1 MRRTRFRLWEDLW
14 RYTDKCWH
22 TATLIHQP
30 ILAYCRYI
38 SFSVHQLTGIK
49 TILQKYQKKSL
60 SISEHRQVD
69 LRYRNIEENRKR
81 SGSLCKRKR
90 KEEMQTRRNPV
101 SWSYVSCSKFSI
113 YHFTTLS
120 LMSWLTW
127 FKCLIASQGVIF
139 TGFVS
144 RNITLIASVDRTKT
158 KNTKAVT
165 TNIRPVNAFRRH
177 TYIRLVYID
186 EYFI

>member
-1 MRRTRFRLWEDLW
+1 MLD
-14 RYTDKCWH
+14 C
-22 TATLIHQP
+22 
-30 ILAYCRYI
+30 
-38 SFSVHQLTGIK
+38 
-49 TILQKYQKKSL
+49 KS
-60 SISEHRQVD
+60 
-69 LRYRNIEENRKR
+69 
-81 SGSLCKRKR
+81 
-90 KEEMQTRRNPV
+90 
-101 SWSYVSCSKFSI
+101 
-113 YHFTTLS
+113 
-120 LMSWLTW
+120 
-127 FKCLIASQGVIF
+127 IF